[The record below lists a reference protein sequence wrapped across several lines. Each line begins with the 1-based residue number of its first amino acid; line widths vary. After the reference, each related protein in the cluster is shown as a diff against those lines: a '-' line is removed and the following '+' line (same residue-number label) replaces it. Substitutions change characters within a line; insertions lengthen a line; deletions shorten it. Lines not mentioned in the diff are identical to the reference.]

1 MNSLRIKKL
10 TYKTGL
16 YAALAIVALIMVFPF
31 IYLALSSFQ
40 PRIALYAKTSV
51 WEHLFPSQL
60 TLRNWE
66 RILSAE
72 FSATW
77 GSTWMFISNSL
88 IAALGTVGVS
98 MLIAIFPAYGF
109 ARFLSPFNRVLLQ
122 IVLLIYAVPDI
133 SIVLPLYQ
141 LLQRIGLLNT
151 SLGLILALSARTL
164 PFAIFLLMSF
174 FKELPRDFEDAA
186 QTDGCSRLGA
196 FLRVVLPMAKA
207 GLAVSAI
214 YAFIGAWSNFVVP
227 QVVVTT
233 QNQFVIP
240 VALVTMMRAESIDW
254 TMLVTFGTISTI
266 PCIIF
271 AGYLQKYIARGLVVG

>member
-1 MNSLRIKKL
+1 M
-10 TYKTGL
+10 
-16 YAALAIVALIMVFPF
+16 VAFIMVFPF
-31 IYLALSSFQ
+31 VYLALSSFQ
-40 PRIALYAKTSV
+40 PRIALLTKTNI

-60 TLRNWE
+60 TFKNWA
-66 RILSAE
+66 RLLSRE
-72 FSATW
+72 FTATW
-77 GSTWMFISNSL
+77 GSILVFISNSL
-88 IAALGTVGVS
+88 IAALGTVAVS

-109 ARFLSPFNRVLLQ
+109 ARFLSPFNRILLQ
-122 IVLLIYAVPDI
+122 IILLIYSVPDI
-133 SIVLPLYQ
+133 SIIVPLYQ
-141 LLQRIGLLNT
+141 LLGRIGLLNT
-151 SLGLILALSARTL
+151 QLGLILALSARTL
-164 PFAIFLLMSF
+164 PFTIFLMMSF

-196 FLRVVLPMAKA
+196 FFRVVLPMAKA

-240 VALVTMMRAESIDW
+240 VALITMMMAESLDW
-254 TMLVTFGTISTI
+254 TMVVTFGTISTI